1 MRKVTHAG
9 QRRALRKITS
19 LISVSRFVLTS
30 LICSYGGPC
39 DRWQLTGEG
48 VVCMHSFARSVIFYF
63 VIQNAKMTSH
73 HGCDYIYRHAVV
85 ESLAA
90 DASDNLRDA
99 FHSLGHQ
106 SSVSCSE
113 FFIKDTCH

>member
-1 MRKVTHAG
+1 M
-9 QRRALRKITS
+9 
-19 LISVSRFVLTS
+19 
-30 LICSYGGPC
+30 
-39 DRWQLTGEG
+39 D
-48 VVCMHSFARSVIFYF
+48 VI
-63 VIQNAKMTSH
+63 
-73 HGCDYIYRHAVV
+73 IYHLAVV